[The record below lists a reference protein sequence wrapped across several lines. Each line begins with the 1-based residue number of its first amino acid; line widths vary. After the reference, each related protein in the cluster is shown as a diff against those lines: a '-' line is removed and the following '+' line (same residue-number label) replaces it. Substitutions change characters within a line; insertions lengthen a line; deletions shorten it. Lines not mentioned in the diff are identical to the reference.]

1 MFIAVVIM
9 ITKNWKQ
16 GPSLVVQ
23 WLAICLAIQGTQV
36 QSLVGGWD
44 PIRCRTIK
52 PAHHSLLS
60 LCALEPKH
68 HKERSHVTQ
77 LRLDAAK

>member
-36 QSLVGGWD
+36 QSLVGG
-44 PIRCRTIK
+44 
-52 PAHHSLLS
+52 
-60 LCALEPKH
+60 
-68 HKERSHVTQ
+68 
-77 LRLDAAK
+77 